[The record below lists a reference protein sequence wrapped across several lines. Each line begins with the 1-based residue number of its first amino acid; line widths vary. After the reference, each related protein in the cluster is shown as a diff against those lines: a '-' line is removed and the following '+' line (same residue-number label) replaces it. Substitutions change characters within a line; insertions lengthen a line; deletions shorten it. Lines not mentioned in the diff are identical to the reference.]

1 MPRVPRLL
9 ALATAVPPF
18 VLRQAEVAAYAWRLF
33 STRES
38 EIERLREVYANAGIE
53 TRCSCVPLEWY
64 SQPHGWVER
73 NRLYLENSVH
83 ADQARRQVDEPPVRC
98 REHLGGLLRYYH
110 REAA

>member
-1 MPRVPRLL
+1 MLNDRLMPRIPRLL

-18 VLRQAEVAAYAWRLF
+18 VLRQAEVAAYARRLF
-33 STRES
+33 STRDS

-73 NRLYLENSVH
+73 NRLYLENSV
-83 ADQARRQVDEPPVRC
+83 ALLERAALDCLKEP
-98 REHLGGLLRYYH
+98 ED
-110 REAA
+110 